1 MTGRRALVGATVLAL
16 ASGLPMGVLSEF
28 LPVYL
33 KQTGASVEVVGAAS
47 ALLAP
52 YTFKAAW
59 SPLVERLGHLRAQ
72 AVVMLLGIAGICA
85 LGPQLGAA
93 LIPAFFVVAVL
104 SATQDVAIDGWVV
117 ALVPLEHQGRAA
129 GLRVAGYRIAMA
141 LTGGGALWLSAS
153 WGWSG
158 AWWAISALCVG
169 VAGLVARLPRPP
181 VAAPTSTPAYFVE
194 LGRWLRERG
203 ALAALAFAL
212 CYKLGDAA
220 MAPMVKLFWLDAGL
234 SVEDVGLYSV
244 LLGSIVTG
252 FGALAGGEVVSRIG
266 QVRSIFLLG
275 GLQLASNL
283 VYGAVALAP
292 TRLAILGAGGFE
304 SLTQGLGTAP
314 LFAVLMRACGR
325 EQPAVRFAILTAT
338 AALGRTIAGGISGFA
353 ASEIGYSGWFFVTTI
368 FALPALALAPLL
380 DRGPRDLP

>member
-1 MTGRRALVGATVLAL
+1 
-16 ASGLPMGVLSEF
+16 MGVLSEF

-33 KQTGASVEVVGAAS
+33 KQTGASLEVVGATS

-52 YTFKAAW
+52 YTFKALW
-59 SPLVERLGHLRAQ
+59 SPVVERLGHLRAQ
-72 AVVMLLGIAGICA
+72 AVVMLLGIATICA
-85 LGPQLGAA
+85 LGPQLGTA

-117 ALVPLEHQGRAA
+117 GLVPLEHQGRAA
-129 GLRVAGYRIAMA
+129 GLRVAGYRLAMA
-141 LTGGGALWLSAS
+141 LSGGGALWLSVS

-158 AWWAISALCVG
+158 AWWAIAGLCVA
-169 VAGLVARLPRPP
+169 VSGLVAFQPLAPASP
-181 VAAPTSTPAYFVE
+181 PTSTPAYFVE

-203 ALAALAFAL
+203 ALVALAFAL

-220 MAPMVKLFWLDAGL
+220 MAPMVKPFWLDAGL

-244 LLGSIVTG
+244 LLGSLVTG
-252 FGALAGGEVVSRIG
+252 VGALVGGEVVSRVG
-266 QVRSIFLLG
+266 HLRSIWMLG
-275 GLQLASNL
+275 GLQLGSNL
-283 VYGAVALAP
+283 VYAAVALAP
-292 TRLAILGAGGFE
+292 TRLTILGAGGFE

-338 AALGRTIAGGISGFA
+338 AAVGRTVAGTISGFA
-353 ASEIGYSGWFFVTTI
+353 TGEIGYTGWFFLTTI

-380 DRGPRDLP
+380 HRGPDAVR